1 MKNKTLNFAMDF
13 SICVK
18 KKQNPNFWY
27 FIKKKS
33 QKSNNATT
41 KIEPVHMA

>member
-1 MKNKTLNFAMDF
+1 MDF

-18 KKQNPNFWY
+18 KEKPQFWY
-27 FIKKKS
+27 FIKKNS

-41 KIEPVHMA
+41 KIEPAHMA